1 MDKEFI
7 IFLAKIL
14 IILFLCIF
22 IINIYENTISIKHY
36 ENMTAG
42 SLITSAQKQKEF
54 LNKSKSEM
62 HEINTKANKI
72 RHDHAKHHT
81 KKAKGKFCTLTGHCP
96 KMRKTPKTR

>member
-22 IINIYENTISIKHY
+22 IINIYENTIGIKFR
-36 ENMTAG
+36 ENMTAPA
-42 SLITSAQKQKEF
+42 LITAAQKQKDF
-54 LNKSKSEM
+54 LKNSKGEM

-72 RHDHAKHHT
+72 RHDHAKRHT

-96 KMRKTPKTR
+96 KMRKTPKTK